1 MANNV
6 SFRVGFSEIN
16 QAAAE
21 KLQELYGR
29 FQDDNCNFGDMY
41 VDGKNGSPTLEDING
56 YGWYTDNLGT
66 KWCYLEEYDGEGF
79 FGRSAWAAPE
89 MGFFWLAEQLGELDE
104 NLHMTVSY
112 EDEGPNFAGWMVFD
126 NVDMWEDDYKEAAE
140 IKNIVS
146 RYYPDADVEN
156 DEEFYDLVWEAV
168 NDWQQENFDRTEK
181 DIITSRE
188 FQVD

>member
-6 SFRVGFSEIN
+6 SFRVMFNEIN

-29 FQDDNCNFGDMY
+29 FQDDDCNYGDMY
-41 VDGKNGSPTLEDING
+41 VDGKEGSPTLEDTNG

-66 KWCYLEEYDGEGF
+66 KWCF

-104 NLHMTVSY
+104 NLRMTVSY
-112 EDEGPNFAGWMVFD
+112 EDESPNFAGWMVFD
-126 NVDMWEDDYKEAAE
+126 SVDMWEDDYKEETE

-146 RYYPDADVEN
+146 RYCPDADVEN
-156 DEEFYDLVWEAV
+156 DEEFYDLVWESI
-168 NDWQQENFDRTEK
+168 NDWQQENFDRTKKE
-181 DIITSRE
+181 IIASRE
-188 FQVD
+188 LQVD